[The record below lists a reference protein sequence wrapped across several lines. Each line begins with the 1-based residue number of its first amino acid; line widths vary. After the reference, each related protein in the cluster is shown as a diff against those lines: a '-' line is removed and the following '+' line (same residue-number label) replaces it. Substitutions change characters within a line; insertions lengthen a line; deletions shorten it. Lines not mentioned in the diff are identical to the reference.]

1 MRRRAGQI
9 ARLLLLVALAGPAV
23 AQNNELAVTAGGYIP
38 VDPSSG
44 VSLGRALAL
53 QGNFAHKI
61 AGVPLVSAYLEIP
74 VIGGFKTSVAGQIV
88 TIPENP
94 SISFVRNYTSLF
106 VTPGLKLK
114 IAPSFPISPYVVA
127 GVGWARFKG
136 SSTLAGGT
144 TNPNE
149 TANKFAFGFG
159 GGLDMK
165 AAPFISFRAEVRDL
179 YTGLPPL
186 TNISLSSLGSR
197 QHNIVPSLGIV
208 LRF

>member
-9 ARLLLLVALAGPAV
+9 ALLLLTMALAGSAV

-38 VDPSSG
+38 IDPNSG

-53 QGNFAHKI
+53 QGNFAHKL

-74 VIGGFKTSVAGQIV
+74 VIGGFKTSVATQV
-88 TIPENP
+88 ASSP
-94 SISFVRNYTSLF
+94 SFVKNYTSLF

-114 IAPSFPISPYVVA
+114 IAPSFPISPYLVA
-127 GVGWARFKG
+127 GIGWARFKG

-149 TANKFAFGFG
+149 TANKVAFGFG

-186 TNISLSSLGSR
+186 TNLSLSSLGSR